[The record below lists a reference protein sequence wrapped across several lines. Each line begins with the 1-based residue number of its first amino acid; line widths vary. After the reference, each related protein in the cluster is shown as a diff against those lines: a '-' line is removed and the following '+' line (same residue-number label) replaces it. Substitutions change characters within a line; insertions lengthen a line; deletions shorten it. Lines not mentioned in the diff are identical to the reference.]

1 MGCLFCCG
9 EGERGGRTKGGRVL
23 LLFLLDGIF
32 DGVQGGRF
40 GERMNCV
47 CVEGGGCWRDEE
59 GLWDVG
65 EEICRG
71 GEDGGEGDGKG
82 EEEMDIGSMRR
93 FLLSGVDMGEG
104 GSEIGSLALRPRRL
118 VAIGPGSST
127 SASDATS
134 SISSFRA
141 ELVRGKRGGCRGISG
156 DEELLAPTAETG
168 ACVRWLEP
176 KEKRG
181 VDAN

>member
-1 MGCLFCCG
+1 MFI
-9 EGERGGRTKGGRVL
+9 E
-23 LLFLLDGIF
+23 
-32 DGVQGGRF
+32 
-40 GERMNCV
+40 
-47 CVEGGGCWRDEE
+47 GGCWTGDE

-71 GEDGGEGDGKG
+71 GEDGGEGDGEG

-93 FLLSGVDMGEG
+93 RLLNGVDVGEG
-104 GSEIGSLALRPRRL
+104 ESEIDSFVLRWKL
-118 VAIGPGSST
+118 SDFESGFST

-134 SISSFRA
+134 SISSLRA

-156 DEELLAPTAETG
+156 DEEFLPPTAGPG

-176 KEKRG
+176 NEKRG